1 VCRTEATRRG
11 QLTRSSRASTWVQ
24 VNAVTRTCGWS
35 VRDIE
40 SVTVARADNDDD
52 DDDDD
57 DDGAF
62 EEHVGTLNA
71 SRATPIRLQ
80 RAALS

>member
-1 VCRTEATRRG
+1 
-11 QLTRSSRASTWVQ
+11 
-24 VNAVTRTCGWS
+24 

>member
-1 VCRTEATRRG
+1 M
-11 QLTRSSRASTWVQ
+11 
-24 VNAVTRTCGWS
+24 
-35 VRDIE
+35 RDIE
-40 SVTVARADNDDD
+40 SVTVARADDDDDDDDDNDDNDDD

-57 DDGAF
+57 AF